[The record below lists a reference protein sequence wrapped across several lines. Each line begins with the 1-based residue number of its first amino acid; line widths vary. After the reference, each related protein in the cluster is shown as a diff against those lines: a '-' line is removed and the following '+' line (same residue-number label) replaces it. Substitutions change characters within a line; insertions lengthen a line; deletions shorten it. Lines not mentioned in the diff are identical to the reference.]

1 MWSIFDKPLD
11 YPQGYIARK
20 FEITKKGVKPTNNVI
35 KNKSLEDIREDF
47 IECCYCCVPRNPE
60 DLPSLVESWME

>member
-20 FEITKKGVKPTNNVI
+20 FEITKEGVKPTKDTI
-35 KNKSLEDIREDF
+35 KDKSLEEIREGF
-47 IECCYCCVPRNPE
+47 IELCYFCIPRE
-60 DLPSLVESWME
+60 AADVPSLVESWME